1 MTGQVQPETGMEKGQ
16 RNAVGVLNIVWVAAL
31 VLILA
36 LVGIIAHVPAIPLGS
51 IVGLIVTAV
60 AIFGKLP

>member
-1 MTGQVQPETGMEKGQ
+1 MTGQVQPETGMDKGQ
-16 RNAVGVLNIVWVAAL
+16 RNALGVLNIILVAAL

-36 LVGIIAHVPAIPLGS
+36 LVGIIAHIPGMVLGT
-51 IVGLIVTAV
+51 IVGLVVTAV